1 MPEYIKR
8 YNYSSLVV
16 VIALVMYNIIKFNYN
31 IIQVVITKIMA
42 FDYNSLIIIINII
55 GLYLM
60 LQKLSIEIRIKY

>member
-42 FDYNSLIIIINII
+42 FNYNSLIIIINII

-60 LQKLSIEIRIKY
+60 LQKLSIEIRVKY